1 MPDYLSSAALEALE
15 RRLRNSRRLNVVLAA
30 VCVFLLIVAL
40 AGGGSRHLT
49 GSAPAPAP
57 SGTASATGTANATG
71 SASATGATA
80 SRTTTADSLARRDP
94 ADRMALGPADAPV
107 VMVEYA
113 DLRCPYCALF
123 TQQTLPALL
132 SEYVDTGKVRYEF
145 RDLAFFGDQSVDGAV
160 ALHAAADQGRFREY
174 LTTLYGAAPDHGH
187 PDLPKERLL
196 DFARTAGVPDLAA
209 FETALGS
216 ADLRAAV
223 TTATEQA
230 QDLGV
235 TSVPF
240 FVVGDRVLSGA
251 QPADAFRELL
261 DDALAKAGGTR

>member
-1 MPDYLSSAALEALE
+1 MYPSWVPDYRSSAALEALE
-15 RRLRNSRRLNVVLAA
+15 RRLRHSRLLNVVLAA
-30 VCVFLLIVAL
+30 VCVFLLVVAL
-40 AGGGSRHLT
+40 AGGGSRKVA
-49 GSAPAPAP
+49 GSVPAPAAT
-57 SGTASATGTANATG
+57 GGASA
-71 SASATGATA
+71 GATA
-80 SRTTTADSLARRDP
+80 QRTTAADSLARRDP

-123 TQQTLPALL
+123 SQQTLPALL
-132 SEYVDTGKVRYEF
+132 SEYVDTGRVRYEF

-187 PDLPKERLL
+187 PDLPKEKLL
-196 DFARTAGVPDLAA
+196 GFARTAGVPDLAA
-209 FETALGS
+209 FETALGD

-230 QDLGV
+230 QGLGV

-261 DDALAKAGGTR
+261 DGALAKAGGTR

>member
-1 MPDYLSSAALEALE
+1 MPDYRTSAALEALE
-15 RRLRNSRRLNVVLAA
+15 RRLRNARRLNVVLAA

-40 AGGGSRHLT
+40 ADGGSRHLT
-49 GSAPAPAP
+49 GSAPGPA
-57 SGTASATGTANATG
+57 ATG
-71 SASATGATA
+71 SASATGTTAQRATA
-80 SRTTTADSLARRDP
+80 ADSLARRDP

-132 SEYVDTGKVRYEF
+132 SEYVDTGRVRYEF

-187 PDLPKERLL
+187 PDLPKEKLL

-223 TTATEQA
+223 TTATGKA

-251 QPADAFRELL
+251 QPVDAFRELL